1 MNNITT
7 KIHSLR
13 QAIAEATLT
22 VSSPETLEAIRSNQV
37 PKGNV
42 FEMSRAAG
50 LLAIKKTSDV
60 IPDCHPLPIEFAAIR
75 SEIRGEQVHIE
86 VEVHAIY
93 RTGVE
98 VEAMHGAA
106 VTALTMYDMLKPI
119 DKGVEIGTIRLV
131 KKKGGKSQFRDHIGL
146 GVRAAVIVCSDSVS
160 AGTKTDQAGLAIQEK
175 LGQWEVDIT
184 HYQIIPD
191 EPQAIQAAVEKYS
204 SYEAVDLLLFTG
216 GTGLSPRDV
225 TPETIQPLL
234 DREIPGVMEAARKY
248 GQDRTPFAMLSRG
261 VAGMKGNTLILT
273 LPGSTNGARETMD
286 ALFPY
291 VLHIFRVAKGMRH
304 DG

>member
-1 MNNITT
+1 MNNITN

-22 VSSPETLEAIRSNQV
+22 VSNPETLDAIRSNQV

-75 SEIRGEQVHIE
+75 SEIRGDQVHIE

-119 DKGVEIGTIRLV
+119 DKGVEIGTIRLI

-160 AGTKTDQAGLAIQEK
+160 AGKKTDQAGLAIQEK
-175 LGQWEVDIT
+175 LTQWEVAIAD
-184 HYQIIPD
+184 YQIIPD
-191 EPQAIQAAVEKYS
+191 EPEAIRAAVEKYS
-204 SYEAVDLLLFTG
+204 SEDAVDLLLFTG

-225 TPETIQPLL
+225 TPETIQPML

-261 VAGMKGNTLILT
+261 VAGMKGNMLILT
-273 LPGSTNGARETMD
+273 LPGSTNGARETME